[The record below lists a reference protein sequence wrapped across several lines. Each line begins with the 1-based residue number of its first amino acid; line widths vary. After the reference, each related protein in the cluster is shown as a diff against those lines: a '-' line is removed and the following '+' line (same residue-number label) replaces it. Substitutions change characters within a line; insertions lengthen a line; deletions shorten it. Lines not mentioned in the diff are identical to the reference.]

1 MKPAKGRRDFPIG
14 FLTNDFQLCNSMD
27 IMDPVL
33 FSEFMDPSICP
44 SNFPV
49 RLADPRG
56 SSPGT

>member
-14 FLTNDFQLCNSMD
+14 FLTNDFQLMCNS
-27 IMDPVL
+27 MDPVL
-33 FSEFMDPSICP
+33 FSEFMDPRICP

-49 RLADPRG
+49 RLAGPRG